1 MVFEWWLESLGVYI
15 AALVATAWVTLL
27 ERKALGGAQW
37 RKGPNKVSW
46 KGGLQPVADAV
57 KLLTK
62 QTAYPTRSKPFL
74 FLFSPVVS
82 LLLSFCVWHLWPIQ
96 TPGHF
101 YSYGVMLFICLSSIH
116 VYALI
121 AAGWGSRCQYRVWGA
136 IRGISLAVRYEI
148 PLVVF
153 FLSFCVLRESW
164 DWKMLRTFAAS
175 GIPPMMLA
183 WVCFVG
189 CFSLII
195 LEFNR
200 APFDLTEAE
209 SELVSGF
216 NTEFGATGFVLLFL
230 AEYMRILVGTQLL
243 AIFCVGVMG
252 ITPFLFVGMFFCW
265 VVLIS
270 RAAYPRVKLDIVIDS
285 CWKRYMPLSLVLL
298 TLCAVVFLFY
308 VYVKI

>member
-1 MVFEWWLESLGVYI
+1 ML
-15 AALVATAWVTLL
+15 
-27 ERKALGGAQW
+27 
-37 RKGPNKVSW
+37 
-46 KGGLQPVADAV
+46 V
-57 KLLTK
+57 KLPLL
-62 QTAYPTRSKPFL
+62 PS
-74 FLFSPVVS
+74 S
-82 LLLSFCVWHLWPIQ
+82 LPSIHDVIFDVPGAGLSALLSSLPLQNLVSRTELGQNNLTASNRLSDKIVYDWYDTPYLSKLSFPQRCGEIQ
-96 TPGHF
+96 PGPVDGPDWVH
-101 YSYGVMLFICLSSIH
+101 GELVLCLDVGH
-116 VYALI
+116 T
-121 AAGWGSRCQYRVWGA
+121 AAG
-136 IRGISLAVRYEI
+136 
-148 PLVVF
+148 
-153 FLSFCVLRESW
+153 VLRPE
-164 DWKMLRTFAAS
+164 KR
-175 GIPPMMLA
+175 
-183 WVCFVG
+183 G

-285 CWKRYMPLSLVLL
+285 C
-298 TLCAVVFLFY
+298 
-308 VYVKI
+308 